1 MNLQIDRAL
10 DNTHST
16 IITNIFEKKLLFKKK
31 KKKSLSEQRETF

>member
-16 IITNIFEKKLLFKKK
+16 IITNIFEKNSYLKK